1 MVRDEV
7 GRLMSRP
14 FSAGLVLCLT
24 ALGSGSAFAQST
36 SRPPAEKPTTTAPA
50 APPAATARAPSGTSA
65 SRPSVSSGS
74 GGGYNPGGHSGGG
87 SHNAGG
93 NSGSGGGYNPGGN
106 SGIGG
111 GHNPGGS
118 SGGSGYNPGGSS
130 GSGGYNPGGSSGSG
144 GYNPGGNSGGG
155 GYNPGGNSGSGGSGY
170 NPGASSSRP
179 DYNPGGAWNGATGEG
194 WNPGNYYQ
202 RSVIQGWVR
211 LGFAEAGKGADK
223 DIIQAYGRYRYSRI
237 KLCVRVADVA
247 FYDAQVQFEH
257 GGKQDIRVQSRVK
270 RGQCTREYYLRG
282 GKRLDIRYVYLF
294 FRQADNITNWRTA
307 RVDLYAR

>member
-1 MVRDEV
+1 MVRDVV

-14 FSAGLVLCLT
+14 FSAGLVVCLT
-24 ALGSGSAFAQST
+24 ALGSGAAIAQST
-36 SRPPAEKPTTTAPA
+36 SRPPAEKPTSTAPA
-50 APPAATARAPSGTSA
+50 APPAATARAPAGTSA
-65 SRPSVSSGS
+65 SRPST
-74 GGGYNPGGHSGGG
+74 
-87 SHNAGG
+87 A
-93 NSGSGGGYNPGGN
+93 SGSGGGYNPGGN
-106 SGIGG
+106 SG
-111 GHNPGGS
+111 
-118 SGGSGYNPGGSS
+118 
-130 GSGGYNPGGSSGSG
+130 SGSG
-144 GYNPGGNSGGG
+144 GYNPGGNR
-155 GYNPGGNSGSGGSGY
+155 GGSGY
-170 NPGASSSRP
+170 NPGSSSSRP
-179 DYNPGGAWNGATGEG
+179 DYNPSGAWNGATGDG

-223 DIIQAYGRYRYSRI
+223 DTIQANGRYRYSRI

-247 FYDAQVQFEH
+247 FYDAQVQFEA
-257 GGKQDIRVQSRVK
+257 GGRQDIRVQSRVK

>member
-1 MVRDEV
+1 MVRDVV

-14 FSAGLVLCLT
+14 FSAGLCLCLA
-24 ALGSGSAFAQST
+24 ALGSGAAIAQST
-36 SRPPAEKPTTTAPA
+36 SRPPAEKPAATAPA
-50 APPAATARAPSGTSA
+50 APPAATARAPAGTPA
-65 SRPSVSSGS
+65 SRPSTASGS
-74 GGGYNPGGHSGGG
+74 GGGYNP
-87 SHNAGG
+87 GG

-106 SGIGG
+106 SG
-111 GHNPGGS
+111 
-118 SGGSGYNPGGSS
+118 S
-130 GSGGYNPGGSSGSG
+130 GS
-144 GYNPGGNSGGG
+144 G

-170 NPGASSSRP
+170 NPGGNSGGSGYNPGTSNSRP
-179 DYNPGGAWNGATGEG
+179 DHNAGGAWNGATGEG

-247 FYDAQVQFEH
+247 FYDAQVQFEA

>member
-1 MVRDEV
+1 MVRDGV
-7 GRLMSRP
+7 GRVMSHP

-24 ALGSGSAFAQST
+24 ALGSGAALAQST
-36 SRPPAEKPTTTAPA
+36 SRPPAEKPASTAPA
-50 APPAATARAPSGTSA
+50 APPASTATTPSGAST
-65 SRPSVSSGS
+65 SRPSISSGS
-74 GGGYNPGGHSGGG
+74 GGGYNPGS
-87 SHNAGG
+87 N
-93 NSGSGGGYNPGGN
+93 
-106 SGIGG
+106 
-111 GHNPGGS
+111 
-118 SGGSGYNPGGSS
+118 
-130 GSGGYNPGGSSGSG
+130 SGSG

-155 GYNPGGNSGSGGSGY
+155 GYNPGSNSGSGGYNPGGNSGGSGY

>member
-1 MVRDEV
+1 MVRDV
-7 GRLMSRP
+7 IGRLMSRP

-36 SRPPAEKPTTTAPA
+36 SRPPAENPTTTAPA

-74 GGGYNPGGHSGGG
+74 GGGYNPGGHSSGG
-87 SHNAGG
+87 SHNTGD
-93 NSGSGGGYNPGGN
+93 NSGGGGYNPGGN
-106 SGIGG
+106 
-111 GHNPGGS
+111 
-118 SGGSGYNPGGSS
+118 
-130 GSGGYNPGGSSGSG
+130 SGSG

-155 GYNPGGNSGSGGSGY
+155 GYNPGNNSGGSGY
-170 NPGASSSRP
+170 NPGASNSRP

-223 DIIQAYGRYRYSRI
+223 DIIQANGRYRYSRI

-247 FYDAQVQFEH
+247 FYDAQVRFEH

>member
-1 MVRDEV
+1 MVHDVV
-7 GRLMSRP
+7 GRLMSRR

-87 SHNAGG
+87 SHNTGD
-93 NSGSGGGYNPGGN
+93 
-106 SGIGG
+106 
-111 GHNPGGS
+111 
-118 SGGSGYNPGGSS
+118 
-130 GSGGYNPGGSSGSG
+130 
-144 GYNPGGNSGGG
+144 NSGGG
-155 GYNPGGNSGSGGSGY
+155 GYNPGGHSGGGGYNPGNNSGGSGY
-170 NPGASSSRP
+170 NPGASNSRP

>member
-1 MVRDEV
+1 MVRDVV

-24 ALGSGSAFAQST
+24 ALGSGAAIAQST
-36 SRPPAEKPTTTAPA
+36 SRPPAEKPASTAPA
-50 APPAATARAPSGTSA
+50 APPAATARAPSGTPA
-65 SRPSVSSGS
+65 SRPST
-74 GGGYNPGGHSGGG
+74 
-87 SHNAGG
+87 A
-93 NSGSGGGYNPGGN
+93 SGSGGGYNPGGN
-106 SGIGG
+106 
-111 GHNPGGS
+111 
-118 SGGSGYNPGGSS
+118 
-130 GSGGYNPGGSSGSG
+130 SGSG

-155 GYNPGGNSGSGGSGY
+155 SGY
-170 NPGASSSRP
+170 NPGSSSSRP
-179 DYNPGGAWNGATGEG
+179 DYNPGGAWNGATGDG

-223 DIIQAYGRYRYSRI
+223 DTIQANGRYRYSRI

-257 GGKQDIRVQSRVK
+257 GGRQDIRVQSRVK

-282 GKRLDIRYVYLF
+282 GKSLDIRYVYLF

>member
-1 MVRDEV
+1 MVRDVV

-36 SRPPAEKPTTTAPA
+36 SRPPAENPTTTAPA
-50 APPAATARAPSGTSA
+50 APPAVTARTPSGTSA

-74 GGGYNPGGHSGGG
+74 GGGYNPGGHSSGG
-87 SHNAGG
+87 SHNTGD
-93 NSGSGGGYNPGGN
+93 NSGGGGYNPGGN
-106 SGIGG
+106 
-111 GHNPGGS
+111 
-118 SGGSGYNPGGSS
+118 
-130 GSGGYNPGGSSGSG
+130 SGSG

-155 GYNPGGNSGSGGSGY
+155 GYNPGNNSGGSGY
-170 NPGASSSRP
+170 KPGASNSRP

-223 DIIQAYGRYRYSRI
+223 DIIQANGRYRYSRI

-247 FYDAQVQFEH
+247 FYDAQVRFEH

>member
-1 MVRDEV
+1 
-7 GRLMSRP
+7 MSRP

-24 ALGSGSAFAQST
+24 ALGSGAAIAQST
-36 SRPPAEKPTTTAPA
+36 SRPPAEKPASTAPA
-50 APPAATARAPSGTSA
+50 APPAATARAPAGTSA
-65 SRPSVSSGS
+65 SRPST
-74 GGGYNPGGHSGGG
+74 
-87 SHNAGG
+87 A
-93 NSGSGGGYNPGGN
+93 SGSGGGYNPGGN
-106 SGIGG
+106 SG
-111 GHNPGGS
+111 
-118 SGGSGYNPGGSS
+118 
-130 GSGGYNPGGSSGSG
+130 SGSG
-144 GYNPGGNSGGG
+144 GYNPGGNSGSGSGGYNPGGNSGSGSGGYNPGGNSGSGSG
-155 GYNPGGNSGSGGSGY
+155 GYNPGGNSGSGGYNPGNNSGGSGY
-170 NPGASSSRP
+170 NPGSSNSRP
-179 DYNPGGAWNGATGEG
+179 DYNPGGAWNGATGDG

-223 DIIQAYGRYRYSRI
+223 DTIQANGRYRYSRI

-247 FYDAQVQFEH
+247 FYDAQVQFEA
-257 GGKQDIRVQSRVK
+257 GGRQDIRVQSRVK

>member
-1 MVRDEV
+1 MVRDGV
-7 GRLMSRP
+7 GRVMSHP

-24 ALGSGSAFAQST
+24 ALGSGAALAQST
-36 SRPPAEKPTTTAPA
+36 SRPPAEKPASTAPA
-50 APPAATARAPSGTSA
+50 APPASTATTPSGAST
-65 SRPSVSSGS
+65 SRPSISSGS
-74 GGGYNPGGHSGGG
+74 GGGYNPGS
-87 SHNAGG
+87 N
-93 NSGSGGGYNPGGN
+93 
-106 SGIGG
+106 
-111 GHNPGGS
+111 
-118 SGGSGYNPGGSS
+118 
-130 GSGGYNPGGSSGSG
+130 SGSG
-144 GYNPGGNSGGG
+144 GYNPGGN
-155 GYNPGGNSGSGGSGY
+155 SGGSGY

>member
-1 MVRDEV
+1 MVRDVV

-24 ALGSGSAFAQST
+24 ALGSGAAIAQST
-36 SRPPAEKPTTTAPA
+36 SRPPAEKPASTAPA
-50 APPAATARAPSGTSA
+50 APPAATARAPSGTPA
-65 SRPSVSSGS
+65 ERPST
-74 GGGYNPGGHSGGG
+74 
-87 SHNAGG
+87 A
-93 NSGSGGGYNPGGN
+93 SGSGGGYNPGGN
-106 SGIGG
+106 SG
-111 GHNPGGS
+111 
-118 SGGSGYNPGGSS
+118 
-130 GSGGYNPGGSSGSG
+130 GGYNPGGNSGSG
-144 GYNPGGNSGGG
+144 GYNPGGNSGSG

-179 DYNPGGAWNGATGEG
+179 DYNPGGAWNGATGDG

-223 DIIQAYGRYRYSRI
+223 DTIQANGRYRYSRI

-257 GGKQDIRVQSRVK
+257 GGRQDIRVQSRVK
-270 RGQCTREYYLRG
+270 TGQCTREYYLRG
-282 GKRLDIRYVYLF
+282 GKSLDIRYVYLF

>member
-1 MVRDEV
+1 MVRDV
-7 GRLMSRP
+7 VWRLMSHP
-14 FSAGLVLCLT
+14 VSAGLAVVLASASAGA
-24 ALGSGSAFAQST
+24 ALAQSS
-36 SRPPAEKPTTTAPA
+36 SRPPAEQPASTAPA
-50 APPAATARAPSGTSA
+50 APPAGVATAPSGRTP
-65 SRPSVSSGS
+65 SRPPISNGS
-74 GGGYNPGGHSGGG
+74 GG
-87 SHNAGG
+87 
-93 NSGSGGGYNPGGN
+93 
-106 SGIGG
+106 
-111 GHNPGGS
+111 
-118 SGGSGYNPGGSS
+118 
-130 GSGGYNPGGSSGSG
+130 G

-155 GYNPGGNSGSGGSGY
+155 GYNPGGNSGGGAYNPGGNSGGGGYNPGGNSSGGSGY

-223 DIIQAYGRYRYSRI
+223 DTIQAYGRYRYSRI

-282 GKRLDIRYVYLF
+282 GKKLDIRYVYLF

-307 RVDLYAR
+307 HVDLYAR

>member
-1 MVRDEV
+1 MVRDV
-7 GRLMSRP
+7 IGRLMSRP

-24 ALGSGSAFAQST
+24 ALGSGSAFAQAT

-87 SHNAGG
+87 SHNTGD
-93 NSGSGGGYNPGGN
+93 NSGGGGYNPGGH
-106 SGIGG
+106 SGG
-111 GHNPGGS
+111 G
-118 SGGSGYNPGGSS
+118 
-130 GSGGYNPGGSSGSG
+130 G

-155 GYNPGGNSGSGGSGY
+155 GYNPGNNSGGSGY
-170 NPGASSSRP
+170 NPGASGSRP

-223 DIIQAYGRYRYSRI
+223 DIIQANGRYRYSRI

-247 FYDAQVQFEH
+247 FYDAQVRFEH

>member
-1 MVRDEV
+1 MVRDV
-7 GRLMSRP
+7 IGRLMSRP

-24 ALGSGSAFAQST
+24 ALGSGSAFAQAT

-87 SHNAGG
+87 SHNTGD
-93 NSGSGGGYNPGGN
+93 NSGGGGYNPGGH
-106 SGIGG
+106 SGG
-111 GHNPGGS
+111 G
-118 SGGSGYNPGGSS
+118 
-130 GSGGYNPGGSSGSG
+130 G

-155 GYNPGGNSGSGGSGY
+155 GYNPGNNSGGSGY
-170 NPGASSSRP
+170 NPGASNSRP

-223 DIIQAYGRYRYSRI
+223 DIIQANGRYRYSRI

-247 FYDAQVQFEH
+247 FYDAQVRFEH

>member
-1 MVRDEV
+1 MVHDV
-7 GRLMSRP
+7 IGRLMSRP
-14 FSAGLVLCLT
+14 FSAGLILCLT
-24 ALGSGSAFAQST
+24 ALGSGSAFAQAT

-87 SHNAGG
+87 SHNTGD
-93 NSGSGGGYNPGGN
+93 NSGGGGYNPGGH
-106 SGIGG
+106 SGG
-111 GHNPGGS
+111 G
-118 SGGSGYNPGGSS
+118 
-130 GSGGYNPGGSSGSG
+130 G

-155 GYNPGGNSGSGGSGY
+155 GYNPGGNSGSGGYNPGGNSGGGGYNPGNNSGGSGY
-170 NPGASSSRP
+170 NPGASGSRP

-223 DIIQAYGRYRYSRI
+223 DIIQANGRYRYSRI

>member
-1 MVRDEV
+1 MVRDVV

-14 FSAGLVLCLT
+14 FSAGLVLFLT
-24 ALGSGSAFAQST
+24 AGGSGAAIAQST
-36 SRPPAEKPTTTAPA
+36 SRPPAEKPASTAPS
-50 APPAATARAPSGTSA
+50 APPAATPRAPSGTPA
-65 SRPSVSSGS
+65 SRPST
-74 GGGYNPGGHSGGG
+74 
-87 SHNAGG
+87 A
-93 NSGSGGGYNPGGN
+93 SGSGGGYNPGGN
-106 SGIGG
+106 SG
-111 GHNPGGS
+111 
-118 SGGSGYNPGGSS
+118 SGGYNPGGNSGGGYNPGGNS
-130 GSGGYNPGGSSGSG
+130 GSGGYNPGGNSSSG

-179 DYNPGGAWNGATGEG
+179 DYNPGGTWNGATGDG

-223 DIIQAYGRYRYSRI
+223 DTIQANGRYRYSRI

-247 FYDAQVQFEH
+247 FYDAQVQFEA
-257 GGKQDIRVQSRVK
+257 GGRQDIRVQSRVK
-270 RGQCTREYYLRG
+270 TGQCTREYYLRG
-282 GKRLDIRYVYLF
+282 GKSLDIRYVYLF